1 MATSVLDLSVAEREE
16 LERRLRLRTGRAE
29 DARRAR
35 MILAIDRG
43 DSYTE
48 IAGALACNRNYIS
61 RWKERFVEDRL
72 AGLYS
77 RNLGRAV
84 SAKTP
89 KLEAKILAWT
99 LKRRPHDGST
109 HWSTRKLAK
118 ELSVN
123 HMMVARVWA
132 RAGVQPHRLEHYQVS
147 NDPEF
152 EKKAADIIGLYLQ
165 PPEHAA
171 VFCVDEKTAIQA
183 LDRTDPVLPLSPG
196 RAERHG
202 FEYYRH
208 GTLSLYAALNTA
220 TGKVVG
226 KTVSRHT
233 SVEFVAFLTQIVA
246 HQPRRREIHV
256 IADNLSAHKT
266 KLVQQFLE
274 EHPRVHL
281 HYTPT
286 YSSWLNQIEIWF
298 SQIERDVIAR
308 GIFASKRDLSQKLLR
323 YIRKYNED
331 AIPIK
336 WVYRNPRHRIR
347 PGTRSRVT
355 GH

>member
-1 MATSVLDLSVAEREE
+1 MATSVLDLSAAEREE
-16 LERRLRLRTGRAE
+16 LERRLRVRTGRAE

-84 SAKTP
+84 SDKTP
-89 KLEAKILAWT
+89 RLEAKILAWT
-99 LKRRPHDGST
+99 LKRKPRDGST
-109 HWSTRKLAK
+109 HWSTRRLAK
-118 ELSVN
+118 ELAVN

-147 NDPEF
+147 NDPDF

-208 GTLSLYAALNTA
+208 GTLSLYAALNTR
-220 TGKVVG
+220 TGKVEG
-226 KTVSRHT
+226 KTVERHT
-233 SVEFVAFLTQIVA
+233 SEDFVAFLGTIVA
-246 HQPRRREIHV
+246 SESRGKEIHIV
-256 IADNLSAHKT
+256 LDNLSTHKT
-266 KLVQQFLE
+266 RRVQQFLAD
-274 EHPRVHL
+274 HPKVHL
-281 HYTPT
+281 HFTPT
-286 YSSWLNQIEIWF
+286 YSSWLNQVENWF
-298 SQIERDVIAR
+298 SKIERDLIAR
-308 GIFASKRDLSQKLLR
+308 GIFTSKGDLARKIMR
-323 YIRKYNED
+323 YIKHHNV
-331 AIPIK
+331 APKPIR
-336 WVYRNPRHRIR
+336 WTYSNPERRIR
-347 PGTRSRVT
+347 GISSTVT
-355 GH
+355 VH

>member
-1 MATSVLDLSVAEREE
+1 MATLGLELSDAERDE
-16 LERRLRLRTGRAE
+16 LERQVRLRTGRAE

-43 DSYTE
+43 DSYTQ
-48 IAGALACNRNYIS
+48 IAEALACNRNYIS
-61 RWKERFVEDRL
+61 RWKGRFVEDRL

-84 SAKTP
+84 SPKTP
-89 KLEAKILAWT
+89 KLEAQILAWT
-99 LKRRPHDGST
+99 LKRKPRDGST

-147 NDPEF
+147 NDPDF
-152 EKKAADIIGLYLQ
+152 EQKAAEIIGLYLQ

-208 GTLSLYAALNTA
+208 GTLSLYAALNTR
-220 TGKVVG
+220 TGTVVG
-226 KTVSRHT
+226 RTVARHT
-233 SVEFVAFLTQIVA
+233 SAEFVAFLTQIVA

-256 IADNLSAHKT
+256 IADNLAAHKT
-266 KLVQQFLE
+266 TLVQQFLAD
-274 EHPRVHL
+274 HPNVHL

-308 GIFASKRDLSQKLLR
+308 GVFTSKRDLSQKLLR
-323 YIRKYNED
+323 YIRKYNHD
-331 AIPIK
+331 AVPIK
-336 WVYRNPRHRIR
+336 WIYSNPRHRIR